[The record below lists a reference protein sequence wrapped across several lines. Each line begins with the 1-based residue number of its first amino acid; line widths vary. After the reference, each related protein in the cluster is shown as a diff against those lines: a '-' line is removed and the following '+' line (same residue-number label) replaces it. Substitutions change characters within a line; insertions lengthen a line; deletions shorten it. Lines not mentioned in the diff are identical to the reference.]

1 MTNDYEMADDN
12 RADLIY
18 GKEKLLAPAAAGHGG
33 AAAPHGPGST
43 DEDYYR
49 GNITADG
56 LDHAEGIGS
65 SDQPSS
71 RCWPP
76 RPRTAPRRPRR

>member
-18 GKEKLLAPAAAGHGG
+18 DKDRLLAPLEPGMTP
-33 AAAPHGPGST
+33 APHPMVPGAT

-49 GNITADG
+49 GDI
-56 LDHAEGIGS
+56 HAAE
-65 SDQPSS
+65 DA
-71 RCWPP
+71 R
-76 RPRTAPRRPRR
+76 